1 MKNKLLIEKL
11 EANNCEIIL
20 DKAESLFLTE
30 EIVYLLDNSKLSVNN
45 INKLLEVFRENNDIR
60 YYSYNDINQISKN
73 LYNYMKKKVKNEAL
87 GRNFSTQKGVL
98 STINDQGSI
107 SPEKL
112 AVSLGWDKEEFFNEE
127 DNDDEENFVTTRNIL
142 TKIIVNEE

>member
-1 MKNKLLIEKL
+1 MYYAKWEN
-11 EANNCEIIL
+11 AIL
-20 DKAESLFLTE
+20 
-30 EIVYLLDNSKLSVNN
+30 
-45 INKLLEVFRENNDIR
+45 
-60 YYSYNDINQISKN
+60 
-73 LYNYMKKKVKNEAL
+73 
-87 GRNFSTQKGVL
+87 L

>member
-11 EANNCEIIL
+11 EANNCEVIL

-30 EIVYLLDNSKLSVNN
+30 EVINLLDNGKLSVNN
-45 INKLLEVFRENNDIR
+45 INNLLEVFRENNDIR

-87 GRNFSTQKGVL
+87 GRNLSTQKGIL
-98 STINDQGSI
+98 GTNDQGSI

-112 AVSLGWDKEEFFNEE
+112 AVSKGWDEEEFFNE
-127 DNDDEENFVTTRNIL
+127 VISVVIL
-142 TKIIVNEE
+142 LIPFFPIYL